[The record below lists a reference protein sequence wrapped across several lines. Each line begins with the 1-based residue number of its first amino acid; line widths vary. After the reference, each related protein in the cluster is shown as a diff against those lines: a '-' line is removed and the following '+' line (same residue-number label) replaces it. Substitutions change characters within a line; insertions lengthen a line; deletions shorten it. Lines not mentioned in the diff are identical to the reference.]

1 MKKFAKTA
9 AVTATLLTALGTA
22 PAANAQGGQ
31 FGVQES
37 LRAFGLTDDGNLVR
51 FRTNSPQTTRVVGA
65 FSGFQTD
72 TALVGIDFR
81 VQDGLLY
88 GVGNQGGLYS
98 IDTTNAALTLVDRLT
113 VALDG
118 TQFGVDFNPAAN
130 ALRIISNTGQNLRHP
145 FATLPAAT
153 AIDTALTFPPTVG
166 TTLNVTAAAYTNND
180 LDTTTAT
187 TLFVIN
193 TDTNQLAIQ
202 APANNGTLSA
212 VGTLAFDPDAA
223 TGFDIASRIKQE
235 GRTVENRGFVT
246 LLENG
251 KYRLYQVNLLTAAS
265 RRTAAFDTNVVDIAI
280 SLDN

>member
-1 MKKFAKTA
+1 MNKLGKMAMVA
-9 AVTATLLTALGTA
+9 DAVCAVFSAV
-22 PAANAQGGQ
+22 PVANAQQ

-51 FRTNSPQTTRVVGA
+51 FRTNSPQTTRLVGA
-65 FSGFQTD
+65 FSGVQTD
-72 TALVGIDFR
+72 TALVGVDFR

-88 GVGNQGGLYS
+88 GVGNQGGLYT

-145 FATLPAAT
+145 FATLPATT
-153 AIDTALTFPPTVG
+153 AADIALSSPPTAG

-180 LDTTTAT
+180 LDTATGT

-193 TDTNQLAIQ
+193 TDSNQLAIQ
-202 APANNGTLSA
+202 APANSGTLSA
-212 VGTLAFDPDAA
+212 TGTLAIDPDAT
-223 TGFDIASRIKQE
+223 TGFDIASRVNQD

-251 KYRLYQVNLLTAAS
+251 KYRLYQVNLLTGAS
-265 RRTAAFDTNVVDIAI
+265 RRTAGFDVNVVDIAV